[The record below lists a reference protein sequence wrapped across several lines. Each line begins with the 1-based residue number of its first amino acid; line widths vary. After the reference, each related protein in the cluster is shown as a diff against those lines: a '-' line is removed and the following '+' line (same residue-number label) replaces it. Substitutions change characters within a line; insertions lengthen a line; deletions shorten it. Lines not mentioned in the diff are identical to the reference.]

1 MELDPAAADHLAA
14 GEGAVVAVIGGVLD
28 VEVVATQ
35 LRFMFH
41 AVNNNKK
48 NFLYSIKQNKI
59 EILKCLRNCV
69 RFYNRHK
76 KTKRCECEG

>member
-41 AVNNNKK
+41 AVNNKK
-48 NFLYSIKQNKI
+48 MFFFIQY
-59 EILKCLRNCV
+59 
-69 RFYNRHK
+69 
-76 KTKRCECEG
+76 

>member
-48 NFLYSIKQNKI
+48 IFYTVLSKIK
-59 EILKCLRNCV
+59 LK
-69 RFYNRHK
+69 Y
-76 KTKRCECEG
+76 